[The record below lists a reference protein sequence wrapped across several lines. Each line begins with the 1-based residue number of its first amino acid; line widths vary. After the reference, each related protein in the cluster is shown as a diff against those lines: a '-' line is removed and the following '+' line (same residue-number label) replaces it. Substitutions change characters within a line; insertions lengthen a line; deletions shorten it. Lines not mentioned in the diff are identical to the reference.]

1 MAFDA
6 TQLRDAI
13 RPQDG
18 FAVLIM
24 LLGLAIVLF
33 LEGAAIKLIGGSI
46 AALGAVA
53 LYMTVIQR
61 VNDQVQIRTRKST
74 LPPPAFKTRVTQD
87 PATSTKR
94 IHFDDFRET
103 YDPVDDEIEQVPLP
117 PGESFRVVA
126 AGDEQPADS
135 ASPGSADSIPLP
147 ATLPRETFSYA
158 PDDESEVTPR
168 TISEVDGSFRVIPL
182 PSLSR
187 ADSTA
192 AAEPQTSGDGIA
204 MQQERGDL
212 PARSSNAQQPPEARP
227 AADEPPVAE
236 PAVSASPVAVAS
248 EAVHTE
254 RVLTRTQVQNILEDL
269 VSQEEEPKGSE
280 PRGEFVRLVGQ
291 VLNAVAR
298 SLPARSIVF
307 FWVNLEKGHLIPEA
321 QVTSGS
327 HEIRTGTRIAVGN
340 DVISQIARSGIPE
353 ILTDISTAAERE
365 LIPYYAS
372 PSGAQ
377 SFVGVPVFFRRE
389 VVGVLAADSA
399 EDSGFDA
406 ESVAIL
412 AEYTRLIAGL
422 IRGYTEKYDLHLTA
436 RTLEVFEEL
445 HGALTGRML
454 SPARIA
460 SVLVEQIAPL
470 FDHHYIAAVVFDAQK
485 HDWKIAAHSNDG
497 LMEELN
503 RLEPDMQE
511 SLVGYTTRFA
521 EEVYLESVDRH
532 VRFCQGEPVTGA
544 GAFISIP
551 LIGSTKCYGAL
562 VMEHAVPGAYI
573 PRDIELLRNLV
584 RFASMAI
591 EVYNVNRAIERQ
603 SVLDEV
609 SGLYNSDFLLSTLD
623 REILRA
629 REHRSPLAFCLVS
642 IDIPQSLHVEAA
654 GEMED
659 FIVHAVAETVAASLR
674 PYDVVGR
681 YNARTFGVVLAGR
694 NDQDAYLWAER
705 LRKEVA
711 GRILSAAARK
721 FSVTVSV
728 GICDMSDS
736 AGSTVIIDGASR
748 ALEKARGG
756 EGNAVILY

>member
-1 MAFDA
+1 MALDA
-6 TQLRDAI
+6 AQLRDAI

-24 LLGLAIVLF
+24 LLGIAIAVF

-61 VNDQVQIRTRKST
+61 ISDSVQIRSRKST

-87 PATSTKR
+87 PTSSTRR
-94 IHFDDFRET
+94 IHFDDFKET
-103 YDPVDDEIEQVPLP
+103 FNPADDDIEEIPLP
-117 PGESFRVVA
+117 PGESFRVVSAETSDA
-126 AGDEQPADS
+126 AAAAE
-135 ASPGSADSIPLP
+135 P
-147 ATLPRETFSYA
+147 ATGASLGSHPPRETFSYTREEE
-158 PDDESEVTPR
+158 PEQFERRVTES
-168 TISEVDGSFRVIPL
+168 DGSFRVIPL
-182 PSLSR
+182 PAISR
-187 ADSTA
+187 NEPAPTPAPADDSVPPAVKEESMPLPTRTA
-192 AAEPQTSGDGIA
+192 EPVAAEKKEEVMEPVPIVSVPQV
-204 MQQERGDL
+204 
-212 PARSSNAQQPPEARP
+212 PAETT
-227 AADEPPVAE
+227 
-236 PAVSASPVAVAS
+236 
-248 EAVHTE
+248 HTE

-298 SLPARSIVF
+298 SIPARSIVF

-327 HEIRTGTRIAVGN
+327 NEIRTGTRIAVGN

-353 ILTDISTAAERE
+353 ILTDISPAAERE
-365 LIPYYAS
+365 LIPYYS
-372 PSGAQ
+372 TPSGAQ

-399 EDSGFDA
+399 EENGFDE

-454 SPARIA
+454 SPAKIA
-460 SVLVEQIAPL
+460 AILVEQIAPL
-470 FDHHYIAAVVFDAQK
+470 FDHYYIAAVVFDALQ
-485 HDWKIAAHSNDG
+485 HDWKIAAHSSTTAIQDQLDR
-497 LMEELN
+497 LM
-503 RLEPDMQE
+503 PDMQE
-511 SLVGYTTRFA
+511 SLIGYTTRFA

-532 VRFCQGEPVTGA
+532 VRFCQGEPLAGD

-551 LIGSTKCYGAL
+551 LIGSTRCYGAL
-562 VMEHAVPGAYI
+562 VLEHSVPNAYI

-584 RFASMAI
+584 RYASMAI
-591 EVYNVNRAIERQ
+591 EVYNVNRAIDNQ

-609 SGLYNSDFLLSTLD
+609 SGLYNSDFLLSSLD

-629 REHRSPLAFCLVS
+629 RDQHSPVAFCLVS
-642 IDIPQSLHVEAA
+642 IDIPQSLHVEA
-654 GEMED
+654 GSEMED
-659 FIVHAVAETVAASLR
+659 FIVASVAESIASSIR
-674 PYDVVGR
+674 PYDTLGR
-681 YNARTFGVVLAGR
+681 YNARTFGAVLAGR

-711 GRILSAAARK
+711 GTILSAAGRK

-736 AGSTVIIDGASR
+736 AGSNVVIDGASR
-748 ALEKARGG
+748 ALEKAMGG